1 MTAAVDEERRRARDA
16 AEVGAVDVLRDPGS
30 AGALAERVGELLDV
44 EPELLGVAD
53 EILPLELV
61 LVREEQVVH
70 LPERALVGGGL
81 ARLGCELGVQVDVVQ
96 RQVAP
101 DVLQVAVAGEQLA
114 DDGLGLPAER
124 ALEVAVL
131 DDRDR
136 RVVGAT
142 RVVALGIDVEIEVGE
157 RLGSACERGDPQP
170 ARQPGRGAEEEPR
183 DEASRSAPPR

>member
-1 MTAAVDEERRRARDA
+1 MTTAVDEEGWRARDA
-16 AEVGAVDVLRDPGS
+16 AEVGAVDVLGDPRR
-30 AGALAERVGELLDV
+30 AGALAESVGEPLDV
-44 EPELLGVAD
+44 EPELLGVAN
-53 EILPLELV
+53 EILRLQLV
-61 LVREEQVVH
+61 LVGEEQVVH

-81 ARLGCELGVQVDVVQ
+81 ARLGRELGGQVDVVQ

-136 RVVGAT
+136 RVVGPT
-142 RVVALGIDVEIEVGE
+142 RVVAFRIDVEVEIGE
-157 RLGSACERGDPQP
+157 RLGTACERGDPQP
-170 ARQPGRGAEEEPR
+170 ARQPGRCAEEQPGER
-183 DEASRSAPPR
+183 ASR